1 MKRDLLDG
9 HAKTG
14 DLIRAVALRVF
25 SRLEVVAAA
34 EPISENPSSG
44 RARMA
49 AL

>member
-1 MKRDLLDG
+1 MKRDFSM
-9 HAKTG
+9 AMQK
-14 DLIRAVALRVF
+14 RAISPAVELRVI
-25 SRLEVVAAA
+25 SRLEVVAAG